1 MRIRLPRG
9 GSCVHNPLAKQLYEA
24 VRAQGYDRMGIH
36 ALMLALEQLSN
47 VKR

>member
-9 GSCVHNPLAKQLYEA
+9 GSSVHNPLAKQLYEA